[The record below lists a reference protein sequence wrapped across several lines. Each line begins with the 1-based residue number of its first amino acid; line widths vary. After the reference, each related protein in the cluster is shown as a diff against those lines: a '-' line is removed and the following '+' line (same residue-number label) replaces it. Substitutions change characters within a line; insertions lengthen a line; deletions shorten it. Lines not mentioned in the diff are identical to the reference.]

1 MGMKRKQKNMTDQ
14 QIAMRVSANSIAANV
29 VLSAFKLFAGIA
41 AHSGAMVSDA
51 VHSASDVFSTVI
63 VIIGFR
69 ISGKASD
76 EKHPYGHER
85 MECVASILLAV
96 VLCATGA
103 GIGLGGIE
111 NISRGSYTQLE
122 VPGMLA
128 MAAAVISII
137 VKEAMYWYT
146 RYAARKIN
154 STSLMADA
162 WHHRSDA
169 LSSVGSLI
177 GILGARLSFPVMD
190 PLASVVICVFIIKA
204 SVDIF
209 KDAVEKMTDE
219 SCDSQIVSGMREL
232 VSSQDGVLGL
242 DELKTR
248 MFGSR
253 IYVDIEISAYGGQT
267 LDEAHRIAERV
278 HDAVEGGYPR
288 VKHCMVHVN
297 PISEERTDTEE

>member
-1 MGMKRKQKNMTDQ
+1 MKRKQKNMTDQ

-177 GILGARLSFPVMD
+177 GILGARLGFPVMD

>member
-14 QIAMRVSANSIAANV
+14 QIAMRVSAISIAANV

-177 GILGARLSFPVMD
+177 GILGARLGFPVMD

>member
-14 QIAMRVSANSIAANV
+14 QIAMRVSAISIAANV

-177 GILGARLSFPVMD
+177 GILGARIGFPVMD

>member
-169 LSSVGSLI
+169 LSSVRSLI
-177 GILGARLSFPVMD
+177 GILGARLGFPVMD

>member
-29 VLSAFKLFAGIA
+29 VLAAFKLFAGIA

-177 GILGARLSFPVMD
+177 GILGARLGFPVMD

>member
-1 MGMKRKQKNMTDQ
+1 MTDQ

-177 GILGARLSFPVMD
+177 GILGARLGFPVMD

>member
-1 MGMKRKQKNMTDQ
+1 
-14 QIAMRVSANSIAANV
+14 
-29 VLSAFKLFAGIA
+29 
-41 AHSGAMVSDA
+41 
-51 VHSASDVFSTVI
+51 
-63 VIIGFR
+63 
-69 ISGKASD
+69 
-76 EKHPYGHER
+76 
-85 MECVASILLAV
+85 
-96 VLCATGA
+96 
-103 GIGLGGIE
+103 
-111 NISRGSYTQLE
+111 
-122 VPGMLA
+122 MLA

-177 GILGARLSFPVMD
+177 GILGARLGFPVMD